1 MSEYQ
6 YLHFAAVDRP
16 LDDKQLA
23 YMEKQS
29 TRADISQ
36 WKFTNEYHFGDFHGN
51 ATEMLRR
58 GYDVHLHFANFGIRK
73 LAFRLPQL
81 PCDKKTFA
89 AFEVDYGIE
98 WKKDKRGTAGIL
110 TFEPEADAGTYDEDF
125 FDFRVISQK
134 LPKLREMLI
143 GGDLRPLYLA
153 WLACCFDEQALEPPV
168 PTGLGRTD
176 RALESLA
183 EFYELSP
190 DLITAAAEQSPSLP
204 KKSDKQTPG
213 KKWVESL
220 SKSDLKQIVRDLITG
235 DAATV
240 QVDVRTQIRK
250 STPVSPASAS
260 LAKGAKPSRTLQQ
273 LEEMAKSVLRER
285 KKREHTA
292 KQLAR
297 KKHLQSVAADPKK
310 LIRRIETLV
319 SERSRKSYHQINDC
333 LADLAEALGDGPGP
347 AKSRQIAQKLRQR
360 KPRSNVLI
368 SVLRKGGWID

>member
-6 YLHFAAVDRP
+6 YLHFAAVDKP

-29 TRADISQ
+29 TRADISR
-36 WKFTNEYHFGDFHGN
+36 WEFTNEYHFGDFHGN
-51 ATEMLRR
+51 AVEMMRR

-89 AFEVDYGIE
+89 PFEVDYGIQ
-98 WKKDKRGTAGIL
+98 WKKDKHGTAGIV

-143 GGDLRPLYLA
+143 GADLRPLYLA
-153 WLACCFDEQALEPPV
+153 WLACCFDEKSLEPPV
-168 PTGLGRTD
+168 PPGLGRTD
-176 RALESLA
+176 QALQALA

-190 DLITAAAEQSPSLP
+190 DLIAAAAEQSPPTS
-204 KKSDKQTPG
+204 KKSDKNTPG

-220 SKSDLKQIVRDLITG
+220 SKLELQQIVRDLITG

-240 QVDVRTQIRK
+240 QSDVRTQIRK
-250 STPVSPASAS
+250 STPASS
-260 LAKGAKPSRTLQQ
+260 AKMAKPSRTLQQ
-273 LEEMAKSVLRER
+273 LEEIAKSVKSDR
-285 KKREHTA
+285 KKREYAA
-292 KQLAR
+292 KQRAR

-310 LIRRIETLV
+310 LIRRIDTLV
-319 SERSRKSYHQINDC
+319 SERSRESYHQITDC
-333 LADLAEALGDGPGP
+333 LTDLAEALGEGPGP